1 MAAQGG
7 TSVSNE
13 RELVEQ
19 QISAAFSKNW
29 AKLAACYA
37 KDVRYVDPGG
47 ELTGVDAVLAHVK
60 EVFDPFPRMSF
71 DVEAIYEG
79 DGWAIAEGVV
89 SGKNTGPLVMP
100 DGSTLP
106 ATGRDVE
113 VRTVVV
119 FELRDGAIT
128 AERNYWDNMAIYAQL
143 GLLPG

>member
-1 MAAQGG
+1 MSG
-7 TSVSNE
+7 E

-19 QISAAFSKNW
+19 QVSAAFSQNY
-29 AKLAACYA
+29 AKLTECYA
-37 KDVRYVDPGG
+37 KDVRYVDPDGVW
-47 ELTGVDAVLAHVK
+47 TGVDAVLAHVK
-60 EVFDPFPRMSF
+60 EVFVPFPGMSF
-71 DVEAIYEG
+71 DVQSIYDG

-89 SGKNTGPLVMP
+89 TGKNTGPLVMP

-119 FELRDGAIT
+119 YQLRDGAIT

-143 GLLPG
+143 GLLPE